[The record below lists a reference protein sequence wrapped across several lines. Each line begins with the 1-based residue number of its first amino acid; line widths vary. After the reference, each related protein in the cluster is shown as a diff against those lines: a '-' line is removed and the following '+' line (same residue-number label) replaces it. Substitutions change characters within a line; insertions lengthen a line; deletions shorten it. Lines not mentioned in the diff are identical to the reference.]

1 MRAPTILLLL
11 PALLAAAGPRSAPP
25 GPTECPAPG
34 PVGFLDADGDGL
46 NDLAADRDGDGLPDR
61 LEACGDTLSLR
72 WASLRA
78 VPDSVAADSQA
89 FGRWW
94 SEAGDGAVPPA
105 RAWESWRAW
114 TRPVEN
120 CACGCQRCRC
130 LH

>member
-1 MRAPTILLLL
+1 MRASSVLLLL
-11 PALLAAAGPRSAPP
+11 VALLAVAGPRPAAPVVD
-25 GPTECPAPG
+25 GRACPRF
-34 PVGFLDADGDGL
+34 VDADGDGL
-46 NDLAADRDGDGLPDR
+46 NDLAADRDGDGLPDA

-89 FGRWW
+89 FRRWW
-94 SEAGDGAVPPA
+94 TSTGDGAVDA
-105 RAWESWRAW
+105 GRAWASWQAW
-114 TRPVEN
+114 TRPVAN